1 MKITMFQ
8 LNIHHI
14 KGESGWEIRAHD
26 PMSFPMILA
35 LYHQD
40 HSPIYPHQ
48 KSPDSPIYPP
58 KITHFFFRNLTS
70 SQLGPD
76 MPMMAIMA
84 SRPLA
89 NSWDGGYLAIISWI
103 SPKLVGRWMDIGS
116 AWTRGK
122 MWSGLLVQLHHL
134 ESLSMGRMTSHIW
147 NEQYKMFET
156 TNQWYWRKWLRLC
169 YPLVN

>member
-58 KITHFFFRNLTS
+58 KLPIFLQESHIIPAGPRHANDGHHGQPS
-70 SQLGPD
+70 VGQLLRWWLSGYHLMD
-76 MPMMAIMA
+76 FTKTGGKV
-84 SRPLA
+84 
-89 NSWDGGYLAIISWI
+89 DGYWI
-103 SPKLVGRWMDIGS
+103 SMNTW
-116 AWTRGK
+116 K
-122 MWSGLLVQLHHL
+122 MWSGCWCNCTILKVCQWEGWHPIYEMNNIKCLKPPTSDIE
-134 ESLSMGRMTSHIW
+134 ESD
-147 NEQYKMFET
+147 
-156 TNQWYWRKWLRLC
+156 
-169 YPLVN
+169 